1 MTFLTISYLL
11 WSQTAFIDTIF
22 SQIEPRAS
30 TCFLY
35 YLVLEGGLY
44 SKEASICCNFLS
56 VICHMALFRNFF
68 HKSGYNVK
76 MSYFCNIKSLVNF
89 GKDHN
94 QAKYCVISFYHLI
107 SKFGLYVRS
116 KPWFIFEDGVY

>member
-1 MTFLTISYLL
+1 
-11 WSQTAFIDTIF
+11 
-22 SQIEPRAS
+22 
-30 TCFLY
+30 
-35 YLVLEGGLY
+35 
-44 SKEASICCNFLS
+44 
-56 VICHMALFRNFF
+56 MALFRNFF

-116 KPWFIFEDGVY
+116 KPWFIFEDGVYWLFFILPAVLVFEGSFYLRKYGM